1 MSHGGLPSYGM
12 IGTKLGLFRETPV
25 SQKETT
31 MSTEQIT
38 ALVTGAN
45 RGLGRRFAAQL
56 VERGAKV
63 YAAARRPETIDL
75 PGVIPVQLDITDPDS
90 VARAAALASDVNV
103 LVNNAGVSTGAQL
116 LTGSMDDVRQEMDT
130 HYFGTLS
137 VTRAFVPVIEA
148 NGGGSILN
156 VLSVLSWA
164 HVPAFGAYSA
174 AKAAGWAMTDA
185 LRQELAPRGIHV
197 AALHVGFM
205 DTDMAG
211 FVPAEQKIDP
221 STVAKLALDGLF
233 AGEPEILADDLSR
246 TVKAQLSGS

>member
-1 MSHGGLPSYGM
+1 M
-12 IGTKLGLFRETPV
+12 IGTKRGLFRETPV
-25 SQKETT
+25 SQKETI

-164 HVPAFGAYSA
+164 HIPAFGAYSA

-246 TVKAQLSGS
+246 TVKAQLSAIPERLVGAE

>member
-1 MSHGGLPSYGM
+1 M
-12 IGTKLGLFRETPV
+12 
-25 SQKETT
+25 TT
-31 MSTEQIT
+31 QQIT

-45 RGLGRRFAAQL
+45 RGLGRRFAEQL

-63 YAAARRPETIDL
+63 YAAARRPESIDI
-75 PGVIPVQLDITDPDS
+75 PGVIPIQLDITDPES
-90 VARAAALASDVNV
+90 VARAAEAASDVNV
-103 LVNNAGVSTGAQL
+103 LVNNAGISTGASL
-116 LTGSMDDVRQEMDT
+116 LTGALDDIRLEMET

-137 VTRAFVPVIEA
+137 VTRAFVPIIEA

-156 VLSVLSWA
+156 VLSVLSWFHA
-164 HVPAFGAYSA
+164 PAIGAYSA

-197 AALHVGFM
+197 ASLHVGYM

-211 FVPAEQKIDP
+211 YVPADQKIDP

-233 AGEPEILADDLSR
+233 AGEPEILADDLTR
-246 TVKAQLSGS
+246 TVKSQLSG